1 MIQKLKNVHY
11 KHTIH
16 SKKNFKR
23 LTKSKYFPNYEYL
36 FNLTDGAGGDPGPG
50 SLFCIQTLKS
60 LINLGIDTP
69 NIIFNTSLVL
79 GTDFTFSSEWDTL
92 T

>member
-1 MIQKLKNVHY
+1 MYSNLSDPN
-11 KHTIH
+11 
-16 SKKNFKR
+16 S
-23 LTKSKYFPNYEYL
+23 NYEYL

-50 SLFCIQTLKS
+50 SLFCIHTLKS